1 MTPLYKSRQKKNHSP
16 FPCRDSLQQPLQ
28 SLSDMMIPSHPWR
41 KGQGKAVNDLKL
53 WNMELHY
60 QDDKNSMRK
69 PKSIDNKRFI
79 QYRRWSASV
88 IVTTLLWFSTIHPQA
103 GMAEA
108 READTPHPA
117 SGVRAA
123 DTLLPVQSTSS
134 LAFSGAQAQIPE
146 SLVDFAEQTVDQLS
160 VHAPFTAWDGAELEF
175 TPLGPGTHGWLI
187 TISAQGLPQGYMII
201 SAGEDGGYI
210 LSEYGIGSTLPYS
223 QAPLNDR
230 LAAEG
235 LLKAGG
241 SLPKGSSVRKLYDVS
256 PVWQVQLPGKKA
268 VYISALNSE
277 VLPDEHQQTTTAAK
291 PVSAS
296 MPAATKGLV
305 ASSARWIAGAP
316 TIEAGDSRDPYDN
329 LLWLTSSNLTARSS
343 ADLRKLLQE
352 HSSLIF
358 KSKKSNAAYGAPFA
372 LNGWHRWSTG
382 IQKHPA
388 ALYVSVPLRNTDTL
402 RFLPASRLIGQG
414 QFYAHTNQP

>member
-88 IVTTLLWFSTIHPQA
+88 IVTTLLWFSAIHPQA

>member
-1 MTPLYKSRQKKNHSP
+1 MA
-16 FPCRDSLQQPLQ
+16 
-28 SLSDMMIPSHPWR
+28 R
-41 KGQGKAVNDLKL
+41 KGQGKAVSDLKL
-53 WNMELHY
+53 WNMEPHY
-60 QDDKNSMRK
+60 QDDKDNKRK

-88 IVTTLLWFSTIHPQA
+88 IVTALLWFSTTHPQA
-103 GMAEA
+103 GMAAA
-108 READTPHPA
+108 READTPNPA
-117 SGVRAA
+117 SAVSAA
-123 DTLLPVQSTSS
+123 DALLAVQSASS
-134 LAFSGAQAQIPE
+134 LAYSSARAQVPE
-146 SLVDFAEQTVDQLS
+146 SLVDFTEQTVDQLS

-175 TPLGPGTHGWLI
+175 TPLGPGTHGWLV
-187 TISAQGLPQGYMII
+187 TISDQGLPQGYMII

-210 LSEYGIGSTLPYS
+210 LSEYGIGSTLPFS
-223 QAPLNDR
+223 QAPLNER

-235 LLKAGG
+235 FLKAGG

-256 PVWQVQLPGKKA
+256 PVWQVQLPGKKP

-277 VLPDEHQQTTTAAK
+277 VLPAELKQTTTAVK

-296 MPAATKGLV
+296 MPAASKGLV
-305 ASSARWIAGAP
+305 TSSTRWIAGAP
-316 TIEAGDSRDPYDN
+316 TIAAGDSRDPYDN
-329 LLWLTSSNLTARSS
+329 LLWLASSNLTARSS

-358 KSKKSNAAYGAPFA
+358 KSKNSNAAFGAPFT

-382 IQKHPA
+382 IQKHSA
-388 ALYVSVPLRNTDTL
+388 ALYVSVPLRNTDTF

-414 QFYAHTNQP
+414 QFYAQPK